1 MLRGIFT
8 GASGMLAQQHRLDT
22 VSNNLANVDK
32 TAYKKDQMV
41 FKAFPDMLIRR
52 INENG
57 LGITPLGSYD
67 TMPFVGKLGTGV
79 EVNEVYTQFIQGSLQ
94 RTENSFDLALEG
106 HGFFTVLTERG
117 ERFTRDG
124 SFTINQD
131 GILMTHNGEPVLGEN
146 GIIRIQTH
154 NFIINEQ
161 GELVANTRLSLDP
174 HEMVNLDNN
183 EWEQPQVIDKL
194 KIVDFENRREIK
206 KYGDSKYVD
215 NELSGPPMEA
225 SNFKVKQGFL
235 EKSNVNV
242 VREMVDMIEVQR
254 GYEANEKSI
263 QTADQTLGR
272 LINDVGR

>member
-52 INENG
+52 INESG

-106 HGFFTVLTERG
+106 QGFFTVLTERG

-124 SFTINQD
+124 SFTLNQD
-131 GILMTHNGEPVLGEN
+131 GVLMTHNGEPVLGEN
-146 GIIRIQTH
+146 GIIYIQTH

-161 GELVANTRLSLDP
+161 GEVIANTRLSLDP

-183 EWEQPQVIDKL
+183 EWEQPQVIDRL

-215 NELSGPPMEA
+215 TELSGPPLEA
-225 SNFKVKQGFL
+225 VGFKVKQGFL